1 MRLNNKEVAEIITRI
16 TQNLSPKQRLV
27 FTLKELEGLEVEEIS
42 AITHLSPEKIK
53 SNLYLA
59 KKFIR
64 QQFNKIFKNESER
77 QF

>member
-42 AITHLSPEKIK
+42 VITHLSPEKIK

-64 QQFNKIFKNESER
+64 QEFNKIFKNESER